1 MTSTR
6 ARSRAP
12 RTAALL
18 AAVLLAAATA
28 LAGCAAPAAPS
39 GSPVPTAATP
49 SGATS
54 TPPVPS
60 TPRASPT
67 LFLGAAAASAASGL
81 TSATGMAF
89 GSAGPHHV
97 VGRAPDGVELDIV
110 GSPVTQ
116 VVLSVPAPPGT
127 DPGPLAARYL
137 SGVATFG
144 GIDPT
149 ALIAWVE
156 SVTADWNRAAAL
168 LATSTVGGWTAEL
181 RTIGDPRYLRLNLVA
196 PG

>member
-1 MTSTR
+1 MTSTG
-6 ARSRAP
+6 ARSRVL
-12 RTAALL
+12 R

-28 LAGCAAPAAPS
+28 LGGCAAPAAPS
-39 GSPVPTAATP
+39 GSPVPSTAPP
-49 SGATS
+49 SGATF
-54 TPPVPS
+54 TPVPA
-60 TPRASPT
+60 TPSASPT

-97 VGRAPDGVELDIV
+97 VGRAPDGVQLDIV
-110 GSPVTQ
+110 GSPATQ
-116 VVLSVPAPPGT
+116 VVLNVPAPPGT
-127 DPGPLAARYL
+127 DPGPVAARYL
-137 SGVATFG
+137 SGVATFA

-156 SVTADWNRAAAL
+156 SATADWNRAAAL
-168 LATSTVGGWTAEL
+168 LATSTVGGWSAEL
-181 RTIGDPRYLRLNLVA
+181 RTVGDPRYLRLNLVA